1 MEDAM
6 IINKSSLDR
15 GFAHGTLIKSETVD
29 LAEKRGGARV
39 RAIRSSSTVRACA
52 MPKPA

>member
-6 IINKSSLDR
+6 IINKASLDR

-39 RAIRSSSTVRACA
+39 RAACGCHTLLA
-52 MPKPA
+52 HCHCSAS

>member
-6 IINKSSLDR
+6 IINKASLDR

-29 LAEKRGGARV
+29 LTEKRGAKV
-39 RAIRSSSTVRACA
+39 RPASACACRRSST
-52 MPKPA
+52 